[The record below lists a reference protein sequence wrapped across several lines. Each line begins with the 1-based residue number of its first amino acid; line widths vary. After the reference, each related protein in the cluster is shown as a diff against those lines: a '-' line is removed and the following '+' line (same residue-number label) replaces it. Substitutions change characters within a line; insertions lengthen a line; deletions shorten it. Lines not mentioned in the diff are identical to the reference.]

1 MHSFWV
7 IDFLYK
13 KDMIPARTNYWY
25 FIPQEEGVFRGK
37 CAELCGEY
45 HSLML
50 FEVHVVSQAEYDR
63 HISGLRVEGNVGRLG
78 PELNVLQ
85 NLPGTAPAIERE
97 E

>member
-1 MHSFWV
+1 
-7 IDFLYK
+7 
-13 KDMIPARTNYWY
+13 
-25 FIPQEEGVFRGK
+25 
-37 CAELCGEY
+37 
-45 HSLML
+45 ML